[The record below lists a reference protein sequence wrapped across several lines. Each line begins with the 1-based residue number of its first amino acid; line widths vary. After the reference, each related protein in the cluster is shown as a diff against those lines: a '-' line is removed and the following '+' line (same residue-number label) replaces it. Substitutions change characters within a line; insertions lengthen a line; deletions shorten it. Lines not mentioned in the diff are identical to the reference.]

1 MGINVLGHVALAVG
15 GRSVAL
21 AGLRQQALLL
31 RLLVADGAPV
41 GSWQLRHDV
50 WDGRQK
56 SDAAFRVAV
65 SRLRGVLAAAG
76 APDVIVRTSDGYR
89 MDRRAVCVDADRFV
103 ELVTGARSATDP
115 EQSVAAATEALG
127 MWRGPAFG
135 DLGGEPFLLAEAE
148 RLTSL
153 RRDAVELRL
162 AALLA
167 LGTGGLA
174 PDLEAAVADSPL
186 RERRTSLL
194 MQALYRDGRQ
204 AEALAAFRRLTV
216 AFRDDLGLSPSAELR
231 ELERRILQHD
241 PSLAATS
248 RATARPGTIDANADV
263 DADAVH
269 AALGQARSARALA
282 HAGVPG
288 ESLRIADAAV
298 SAARRLDAATLAE
311 CLVVAA
317 QAFAMAGRAC
327 DAIAALDEAVP
338 LARRARADAVLA
350 TAAIVRFGFGLAEG
364 DGLLAMLTE
373 PLERLPLDEPQR
385 VDLLCAA
392 MHQMALT
399 GSVAGAARLLAQAEA
414 VVRARPTA
422 RAQALVQAGCAV
434 LAGVRGDA
442 PDVVRAAADE
452 ALGAADASGDPTLV
466 VAALHSVFRSTL
478 ELGDLVGLE
487 AARRRLAAVA
497 MESLFPFAIVRVGL
511 LDVSLAL
518 ARGELD
524 GLAARITAVEAT
536 GRALGV
542 VSVGG
547 TAGAQRGLLALE
559 EGQFET
565 LAQLAAAAADSGA
578 WRAVQAI
585 AEAEAGRVAEAVA
598 LARHVLADLGDGDA
612 EVRRDDRLIASA
624 LTAEVAVLAGDAEL
638 ARATAAH
645 LEIGRGRFAVVAHA
659 TVTLGPVDRLL
670 GLLALAQGDVDT
682 AVADLRAAVELAAQS
697 PLWLARCQ
705 LALATALRTRDAA
718 GDAQEAARS
727 FASAR
732 LAATS
737 ARTRESAWFQAQF
750 RRAVGSPSTST

>member
-1 MGINVLGHVALAVG
+1 MGINVLGHVALGVG

-31 RLLVADGAPV
+31 RLLVAEGAPV

-56 SDAAFRVAV
+56 SDAALRVAV

-89 MDRRAVCVDADRFV
+89 MDRRAVCVDADGFV

-115 EQSVAAATEALG
+115 AQSVAAATEALG

-135 DLGGEPFLLAEAE
+135 ELGGEPFLLAEAE

-153 RRDAVELRL
+153 RRDAIELRL

-204 AEALAAFRRLTV
+204 AEALAAYRRLTV
-216 AFRDDLGLSPSAELR
+216 ALRDDLGLSPSAELR

-248 RATARPGTIDANADV
+248 RPTVRAGTIDADV

-269 AALGQARSARALA
+269 AALGQARAARALA

-317 QAFAMAGRAC
+317 QALAMAGRAC
-327 DAIAALDEAVP
+327 DAVAALDEAVP

-373 PLERLPLDEPQR
+373 PLERLPIDEPQR

-399 GSVAGAARLLAQAEA
+399 GSVVGAARLLAQAEV

-452 ALGAADASGDPTLV
+452 ALCAADASGDPTLV

-478 ELGDLVGLE
+478 ELGDLAGLE

-612 EVRRDDRLIASA
+612 EVRRDDRLIATA
-624 LTAEVAVLAGDAEL
+624 LTAEVAVLADDAEL
-638 ARATAAH
+638 APRRPPTSRS
-645 LEIGRGRFAVVAHA
+645 G
-659 TVTLGPVDRLL
+659 
-670 GLLALAQGDVDT
+670 
-682 AVADLRAAVELAAQS
+682 
-697 PLWLARCQ
+697 
-705 LALATALRTRDAA
+705 AA
-718 GDAQEAARS
+718 GSR
-727 FASAR
+727 
-732 LAATS
+732 
-737 ARTRESAWFQAQF
+737 W
-750 RRAVGSPSTST
+750 SPTPR